1 MCWRDYLCKLDI
13 CPHGG
18 NHPAEHDATASSSN
32 TPSDAVV
39 AAKAALLDE
48 VAAAMEARH
57 SELQLQLERALEK
70 IDAVTEDNQKLAQE
84 LKLVRMNICELIES
98 NKELERVAWKQA
110 KQIECLETKV
120 WSSTDW
126 HSSDSWWTHAS
137 LKL

>member
-1 MCWRDYLCKLDI
+1 MCWMDYLCQLDK

-18 NHPAEHDATASSSN
+18 NHPAEHDATASSSIPAV
-32 TPSDAVV
+32 PSDAIAVLADAV
-39 AAKAALLDE
+39 AG
-48 VAAAMEARH
+48 AMEARH

-84 LKLVRMNICELIES
+84 IKLVRMNICELIES

-126 HSSDSWWTHAS
+126 HSSDPWWTP
-137 LKL
+137 